1 MSDCKMLLKYAGKN
15 LPHQTFELEEV
26 KDKNGVFVRYNIERL
41 FDESLQWDM
50 KKLLVQIIKDNG
62 SPRTRSM
69 IIEKLKE
76 MEKPSGN
83 VYRDVGILVKN
94 RMLENRNGWYSVIA
108 G

>member
-1 MSDCKMLLKYAGKN
+1 
-15 LPHQTFELEEV
+15 
-26 KDKNGVFVRYNIERL
+26 
-41 FDESLQWDM
+41 M

-62 SPRTRSM
+62 SPMTRSM

-76 MEKPSGN
+76 MEKRSSN

-94 RMLENRNGWYSVIA
+94 RMLENRNGLYSVIA

>member
-1 MSDCKMLLKYAGKN
+1 
-15 LPHQTFELEEV
+15 
-26 KDKNGVFVRYNIERL
+26 
-41 FDESLQWDM
+41 M

-62 SPRTRSM
+62 SPMTRSM

-76 MEKPSGN
+76 MEKRSSN

>member
-1 MSDCKMLLKYAGKN
+1 M
-15 LPHQTFELEEV
+15 
-26 KDKNGVFVRYNIERL
+26 FVRYNIGRL
-41 FDESLQWDM
+41 FNESIQGDM
-50 KKLLVQIIKDNG
+50 KRLLVQIIKDTG
-62 SPRTRSM
+62 SPITRSM